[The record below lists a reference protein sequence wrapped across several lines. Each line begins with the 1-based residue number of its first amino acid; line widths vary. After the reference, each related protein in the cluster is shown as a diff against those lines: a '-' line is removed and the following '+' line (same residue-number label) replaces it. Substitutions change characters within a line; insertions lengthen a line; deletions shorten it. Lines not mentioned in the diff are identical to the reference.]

1 MGNEYNSSYISNVY
15 SKALLPEK
23 KVKKKKKKK
32 NSSKYKKHYTFLQ
45 KEYLTVWYATV
56 PTSIFLIKQKLL
68 VLYLPVCVAVYVKR
82 PAVMFH

>member
-1 MGNEYNSSYISNVY
+1 MFTVKHYYLKKK
-15 SKALLPEK
+15 SK
-23 KVKKKKKKK
+23 KKKKKKK

-68 VLYLPVCVAVYVKR
+68 VLYLPVLLCT
-82 PAVMFH
+82 